1 MNDPKEL
8 KIIEQFPDDLKGMLR
23 DLKVPLDDPVISL
36 LAWIWKQ
43 MNETKE
49 TIDNAKMTVTAVLQE
64 RLDKMRQTADL
75 LISTNGHLKE
85 IDEQF
90 DEKDR
95 RKEAKKEKKK
105 KKKEEV
111 KGIDSFILLLN

>member
-85 IDEQF
+85 IDEQI
-90 DEKDR
+90 R
-95 RKEAKKEKKK
+95 ARPLNIKEQVQNELAIPANNLMTK
-105 KKKEEV
+105 
-111 KGIDSFILLLN
+111 